1 MNVLMITESNF
12 PVDTRV
18 SQEAFTLAKHGHKI
32 SVIALRNEGQL
43 FCETID
49 NVKVYRIPKIQ
60 LFKGSKHYRFSSSV
74 RIGKYFVLAKGIIG
88 YGFEFMYFTLA
99 SFVLTLFAVAK
110 DRIKVIHAH
119 NPPDTL
125 VFVALPLRP
134 YGVRFVFDHHDLS
147 PDLFL
152 EKYGQQGSLVYR
164 LLLLLEKLSCNTAD
178 MIITT
183 NESYKSIEMKRCGA
197 TAEKIC
203 VVRNGPDLNKIKAAE
218 PIKSIREKGKTI
230 LCYLGTINVQDGVQ
244 YLLDVFAKLVHKH
257 KRRDILLLIIGD
269 GDYLGEI
276 RNKSGKLDIEEYV
289 IFTGWVLDKNEV
301 NRYLSTADIFV
312 DAAPYSFL
320 NDNSTFIKH
329 MEYMIFKK
337 PVVSFALKESMYTL
351 GNAGVFITPN
361 DLDKMA
367 QTIIELIGDEP
378 RRRLLGESAKLRV
391 AELSW
396 DRVSAPLVEGYAM
409 LGRI

>member
-12 PVDTRV
+12 PLDTRV

-32 SVIALRNEGQL
+32 SVIALREEEQL
-43 FCETID
+43 FFETID
-49 NVKVYRIPKIQ
+49 NVKVYRIPKIE
-60 LFKGSKHYRFSSSV
+60 LFKSSKHYRSSSLG
-74 RIGKYFVLAKGIIG
+74 RIGKYFILAKGIIG

-134 YGVRFVFDHHDLS
+134 CGVRFVFDHHDLS

-152 EKYGQQGSLVYR
+152 EKYAWQGSLVYR

-183 NESYKSIEMKRCGA
+183 NESYRSIEMKRCGV

-203 VVRNGPDLNKIKAAE
+203 VVRNGPDLNKVKAAE
-218 PIKSIREKGKTI
+218 PIKSIRKKGKTI
-230 LCYLGTINVQDGVQ
+230 LCYLGAINVQDGVQ
-244 YLLDVFAKLVHKH
+244 YLVDVLAKLVHKH

-269 GDYLGEI
+269 GDYLSEI
-276 RNKSGKLDIEEYV
+276 RNRSRKLDVEEYV
-289 IFTGWVLDKNEV
+289 IFTGLVLDKNEV

-312 DAAPYSFL
+312 DAAAYSFL

-329 MEYMIFKK
+329 MEYMIFQK

-351 GNAGVFITPN
+351 GNAGVFVPSGEY
-361 DLDKMA
+361 DEMA
-367 QTIIELIGDEP
+367 GKIIELINDEERRNELGD
-378 RRRLLGESAKLRV
+378 RSKKRV
-391 AELSW
+391 RAFGWDVVSKPLINAYEQLS
-396 DRVSAPLVEGYAM
+396 M
-409 LGRI
+409 N